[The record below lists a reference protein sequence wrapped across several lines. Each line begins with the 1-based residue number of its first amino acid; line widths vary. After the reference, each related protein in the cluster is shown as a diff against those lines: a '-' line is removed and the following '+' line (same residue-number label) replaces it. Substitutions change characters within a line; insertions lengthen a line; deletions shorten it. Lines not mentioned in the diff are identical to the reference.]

1 MTIKAYKRKHK
12 PAWIRPDASYRR
24 FGTIIRITPCPL
36 SISISCQREN
46 ARADSL
52 LCALPAGPTA
62 LNRARCWE
70 LEFSPE
76 NSL

>member
-24 FGTIIRITPCPL
+24 FGTIIQSFPGDARITPCPL

-46 ARADSL
+46 AR
-52 LCALPAGPTA
+52 
-62 LNRARCWE
+62 
-70 LEFSPE
+70 
-76 NSL
+76 